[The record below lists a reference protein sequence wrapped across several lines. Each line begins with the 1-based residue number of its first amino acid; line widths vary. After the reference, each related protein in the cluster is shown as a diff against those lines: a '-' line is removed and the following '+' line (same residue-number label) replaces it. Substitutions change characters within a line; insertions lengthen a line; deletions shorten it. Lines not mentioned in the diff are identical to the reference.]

1 MTAGQ
6 RHYVSLKTVSD
17 GIEQRR
23 EERGAWGQ
31 NVVLIDLL
39 ICGKVGGKAH
49 VDEMLMAN
57 LHPCALESIKM
68 YCFTVYTICIAYRM

>member
-6 RHYVSLKTVSD
+6 RHRVPRLKTVSD
-17 GIEQRR
+17 DIEQKR

-31 NVVLIDLL
+31 KVVLIDLL
-39 ICGKVGGKAH
+39 ICGKVAH

-57 LHPCALESIKM
+57 LHLVHIKM

>member
-1 MTAGQ
+1 MNDCWSATPC
-6 RHYVSLKTVSD
+6 VKIKTVSD

-49 VDEMLMAN
+49 KDDGKFAPL
-57 LHPCALESIKM
+57 C
-68 YCFTVYTICIAYRM
+68 T